1 LEENISIK
9 VRRRALSG
17 EDITPGTADDQ
28 GASTI
33 ELATAV
39 AFRRRGT
46 ETRLLLPGLTQQKH
60 GERYDP
66 ALIKAIARGRA
77 WFEELTTGRARS
89 LHELAARDGI
99 DRRYIR
105 RLVNLA
111 FLSPLL
117 VQSIMQGR
125 QPIELTVTRLTELDL
140 PMDWAEQHGLLAI

>member
-1 LEENISIK
+1 MLPRLNHLIPGPPATCGIPGVGLWNTVSKKNWSKSIVVTLSFHRNCSDAVTLSAVGLVLEEKISIK

-66 ALIKAIARGRA
+66 ALIKAIAR
-77 WFEELTTGRARS
+77 
-89 LHELAARDGI
+89 
-99 DRRYIR
+99 
-105 RLVNLA
+105 LV
-111 FLSPLL
+111 
-117 VQSIMQGR
+117 
-125 QPIELTVTRLTELDL
+125 
-140 PMDWAEQHGLLAI
+140 